1 MNQDAFEH
9 VAAIIGT
16 GFSGMGAAIALDRA
30 GISNFIL
37 LEKSDDIGGTWR
49 DNQYPGACCDV
60 PSHLYSFSFEL
71 NPDWSHRFSPAE
83 EIHAYQQHVID
94 KYGLRGRTRGG
105 FEVESAT
112 FSNGGWTV
120 ISRRGEQ
127 IRVRY
132 LISAIGALHI
142 PNKPDFPGLDRFAG
156 KVMHSAE
163 WDKSYDLANKNIIVV
178 GSAASAIQIIP
189 QLAKTA
195 RQVSVIQRTANY
207 FVPRKDRIYSKF
219 EKTWFRRLPFVQRL
233 VRWRQYCFND
243 FLFHSNFM
251 NRPSLAKKYV
261 HYMVR
266 KHMKKQVQDPELI
279 DKLTPDYQIGC
290 KRLLLTD
297 DFLPALQK
305 ENVSLVTDGMG
316 HFREHSLVTA
326 GGTEIEADLVVL
338 ATGFQSTKLFGEMTV
353 TGPNGLTMDQAW
365 SKEIRAHRSVAV
377 NGFPNFFMMYGPNSN
392 LGHNSIIIMIE
403 AQAAY
408 IARILRAA
416 LQSGKPN
423 VLVSPEAEAA
433 YNQAIQKAL
442 ANTVWSSEC
451 KSWYKNEDGHIFSL
465 WPHSTT
471 RFIWDMRR
479 APLNEYRFYS
489 DRDS

>member
-1 MNQDAFEH
+1 MNQDAFDH

-71 NPDWSHRFSPAE
+71 NPDWSHRFSPAK
-83 EIHAYQQHVID
+83 EIHAYQQHVMD
-94 KYGLRGRTRGG
+94 KYRLRDRTRGG

-127 IRVRY
+127 LRVRY

-163 WDKSYDLANKNIIVV
+163 WDKSCELADKNIIVV

-243 FLFHSNFM
+243 FLFHANFM

-261 HYMVR
+261 HYMVH
-266 KHMKKQVQDPELI
+266 KHMKKLVQDAELI
-279 DKLTPDYQIGC
+279 SKLTPDYQIGC
-290 KRLLLTD
+290 
-297 DFLPALQK
+297 
-305 ENVSLVTDGMG
+305 
-316 HFREHSLVTA
+316 
-326 GGTEIEADLVVL
+326 
-338 ATGFQSTKLFGEMTV
+338 
-353 TGPNGLTMDQAW
+353 
-365 SKEIRAHRSVAV
+365 
-377 NGFPNFFMMYGPNSN
+377 
-392 LGHNSIIIMIE
+392 
-403 AQAAY
+403 
-408 IARILRAA
+408 
-416 LQSGKPN
+416 
-423 VLVSPEAEAA
+423 
-433 YNQAIQKAL
+433 
-442 ANTVWSSEC
+442 
-451 KSWYKNEDGHIFSL
+451 
-465 WPHSTT
+465 
-471 RFIWDMRR
+471 
-479 APLNEYRFYS
+479 
-489 DRDS
+489 